1 MKVCV
6 FGAGA
11 IGGYMAAKLGAAGQA
26 DVSVVARGPHLAAI
40 RAGGLTLRSEGQ
52 TTVTRPRATDDARE
66 LGPQDYVIVAVKAH
80 SLPSAAPSIQH
91 LLGERTAIVPAINGA
106 PWWYFYKSG
115 GAWENTRLESV
126 DPGGKLW
133 DLLPPSRVIGCI
145 VYPATEVVAPGVIEH
160 TYSNRFDLGEPDGSK
175 SERAQTLS
183 QLMIKAGLRAPVRPR
198 IRENLWVKLWGN
210 LSFNM
215 ICSLTRSP
223 LDAVIANPE
232 TKALARKMMVEAQA
246 VAEKLGVT
254 LPLDVDA
261 RIAGAAEVGAH
272 KPSTLIDLERGR
284 PMEIDALL
292 GAVVEMAHLTSVP
305 VPTCESVL
313 ALVRQLARSA
323 GCYPE
328 PERPQAARPAPARAK
343 A

>member
-11 IGGYMAAKLGAAGQA
+11 IGGYLAARLSTAGAE
-26 DVSVVARGPHLAAI
+26 VSCVARGPHLAAMK
-40 RAGGLTLRSEGQ
+40 ANGLTLKSGGE
-52 TTVTRPRATDDARE
+52 TLVTHPRCTDDARE
-66 LGPQDYVIVAVKAH
+66 LGPQDVVVIAVKAH
-80 SLPSAAPSIQH
+80 SLPAAAPSIQH
-91 LLGERTAIVPAINGA
+91 LLGDRTALVPALNGV
-106 PWWYFYKSG
+106 PWWYFHKSG
-115 GAWENTRLESV
+115 GPYENTRLRSV
-126 DPGGKLW
+126 DPGGRLW
-133 DLLPPSRVIGCI
+133 ELLPPSRVIGCI
-145 VYPATEVVAPGVIEH
+145 VYPATDVVAPGVIEH

-175 SERAQTLS
+175 SERAQAFS

-223 LDAVIANPE
+223 LDVVIANPE
-232 TKALARKMMVEAQA
+232 TKALARVMMVEGQG
-246 VAEKLGVT
+246 VAEKLGVK

-261 RIAGAAEVGAH
+261 RIAGAAEVGSH

-292 GAVVEMAHLTSVP
+292 GAVVEMAHLTQVP
-305 VPTCESVL
+305 VPTCQSVL

-328 PERPQAARPAPARAK
+328 PARPQA
-343 A
+343 

>member
-1 MKVCV
+1 MKVCI

-11 IGGYMAAKLGAAGQA
+11 IGGYMAAKLAAA
-26 DVSVVARGPHLAAI
+26 TSAEVSCVARGPHLEAMKAK
-40 RAGGLTLRSEGQ
+40 GLTLRSEGQ
-52 TTVTRPRATDDARE
+52 ALVTHPRVTGDARE
-66 LGPQDYVIVAVKAH
+66 LGPQDFVVIAVKAH
-80 SLPSAAPSIQH
+80 SLPAAAPSIQH
-91 LLGERTAIVPAINGA
+91 LLGERTALVPAINGV

-115 GAWENTRLESV
+115 GPWENTRLQSV

-145 VYPATEVVAPGVIEH
+145 VYPATDVVAPGVVEH

-175 SERAQTLS
+175 SERAQTFS

-215 ICSLTRSP
+215 ICALTRSP

-232 TKALARKMMVEAQA
+232 TRALARAMMVEAQA

-272 KPSTLIDLERGR
+272 KPSTLVDLERGR

-305 VPTCESVL
+305 TPQCESML

-328 PERPQAARPAPARAK
+328 PAK

>member
-11 IGGYMAAKLGAAGQA
+11 IGGYLAARLSTAGAE
-26 DVSVVARGPHLAAI
+26 VSCVARGPHLAALK
-40 RAGGLTLRSEGQ
+40 ANGLTLKSGGG
-52 TTVTRPRATDDARE
+52 TLVTHPRCTDDARE
-66 LGPQDYVIVAVKAH
+66 LGPQDFVVIAVKAH
-80 SLPSAAPSIQH
+80 SLPAAAPSIRS
-91 LLGERTAIVPAINGA
+91 LLAGNTALVPAINGV

-115 GAWENTRLESV
+115 GAQENARLQSV

-145 VYPATEVVAPGVIEH
+145 VYPATDVVAPGVIEH

-175 SERAQTLS
+175 SERAQAFS

-215 ICSLTRSP
+215 ICSLTRSA
-223 LDAVIANPE
+223 LDVVIANPE
-232 TKALARKMMVEAQA
+232 TRALARRMMVEGEA
-246 VAEKLGVT
+246 VANSLGVK

-261 RIAGAAEVGAH
+261 RIAGAAEVGSH
-272 KPSTLIDLERGR
+272 KPSTLVDLERGR

-292 GAVVEMAHLTSVP
+292 GAVVEMAGLTRVP
-305 VPTCESVL
+305 VPTCEAVL

-328 PERPQAARPAPARAK
+328 PARA
-343 A
+343 

>member
-1 MKVCV
+1 MKICV

-11 IGGYMAAKLGAAGQA
+11 IGGYMAAKLASAGAE
-26 DVSVVARGPHLAAI
+26 VSCVARGPHLAAI
-40 RAGGLTLRSEGQ
+40 QANGLTLKSGGE
-52 TTVTRPRATDDARE
+52 TTVLRLRATSDARE
-66 LGPQDYVIVAVKAH
+66 LGPQDYVIIAVKAH
-80 SLPSAAPSIQH
+80 SLPAAAPSIRS
-91 LLGERTAIVPAINGA
+91 LLGERTALVPALNGV

-115 GAWENTRLESV
+115 GAYEGTRLQSV

-133 DLLPPSRVIGCI
+133 ELLPPERAIGCI
-145 VYPATEVVAPGVIEH
+145 VYPATDVVAPGVIEH

-175 SERAQTLS
+175 SERAQALS
-183 QLMIKAGLRAPVRPR
+183 QLMIKAGFRAPVRPR

-215 ICSLTRSP
+215 ICSLTRSG
-223 LDAVIANPE
+223 LDQVIANPE
-232 TKALARKMMVEAQA
+232 TKALARAMMLEGQA

-254 LPLDVDA
+254 MPLDVDA

-292 GAVVEMAHLTSVP
+292 GAVVEMARITSVQTP
-305 VPTCESVL
+305 LCDAVL

-323 GCYPE
+323 GCYSP
-328 PERPQAARPAPARAK
+328 PA
-343 A
+343 

>member
-11 IGGYMAAKLGAAGQA
+11 IGGFVAAKLSAAGA
-26 DVSVVARGPHLAAI
+26 EVSCVARGPHLAAI
-40 RAGGLTLRSEGQ
+40 KANGLTLKSGGE
-52 TTVTRPRATDDARE
+52 TLVVHPRATDDARE
-66 LGPQDYVIVAVKAH
+66 LGPQDYVVIAVKAH
-80 SLPSAAPSIQH
+80 AIPAAAPSIRH
-91 LLGERTAIVPAINGA
+91 LLGEHTALVPAINGV

-115 GAWENTRLESV
+115 GPLEGTRLESV

-133 DLLPPSRVIGCI
+133 DLLPPSKVIGCI
-145 VYPATEVVAPGVIEH
+145 VYPATDLVAPGVIEH

-175 SERAQTLS
+175 SERAQRIS

-215 ICSLTRSP
+215 ICVLTRSA
-223 LDAVIANPE
+223 LDVVIANAE
-232 TKALARKMMVEAQA
+232 TKAVARAMMLEGQA

-272 KPSTLIDLERGR
+272 KPSTLVDLERSR

-292 GAVVEMAHLTSVP
+292 GAVVEMARLAEVRTP
-305 VPTCESVL
+305 VCDAVY
-313 ALVRQLARSA
+313 ALVRQLARSV
-323 GCYPE
+323 GCYAE
-328 PERPQAARPAPARAK
+328 PAK
-343 A
+343 G